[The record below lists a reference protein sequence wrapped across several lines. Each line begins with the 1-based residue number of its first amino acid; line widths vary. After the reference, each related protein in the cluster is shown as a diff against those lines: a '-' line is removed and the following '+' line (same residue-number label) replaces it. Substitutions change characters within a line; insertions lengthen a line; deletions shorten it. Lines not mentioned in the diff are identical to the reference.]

1 MIDIQQLTSLI
12 SAFRVETEKESIS
25 PETVGSI
32 LQAIADLLATATS
45 ETEYNVLRFWKDTI
59 SQFQFLYDIQ
69 QRNVGDH
76 SNVILALMGRRMA
89 SGETFSL
96 TLPIGP
102 ASRNQAGVMTA
113 EDYILLHDG
122 DASMGEITDTLIE
135 LMDTQD
141 AQALQLN
148 AIRNAGFV
156 VQFCNCSGLTSL
168 DLSNFNTRSPYSG
181 NKL

>member
-1 MIDIQQLTSLI
+1 MSESSVSSLTLPSESRLC
-12 SAFRVETEKESIS
+12 KESIS

-32 LQAIADLLATATS
+32 LQAIADLLSTATS
-45 ETEYNVLRFWKDTI
+45 ETKYNVLRFWKDTI

-69 QRNVGDH
+69 QRNVSDH

-102 ASRNQAGVMTA
+102 ASRTQAGVMTA

-122 DASMGEITDTLIE
+122 NDSIGNISDTLIE
-135 LMDTQD
+135 LMET
-141 AQALQLN
+141 QALFYIAQIN
-148 AIRNAGFV
+148 SPAQIMTPV
-156 VQFCNCSGLTSL
+156 
-168 DLSNFNTRSPYSG
+168 TRRSMRQ
-181 NKL
+181 

>member
-25 PETVGSI
+25 PEPLARRLNGRQTVGSI

-69 QRNVGDH
+69 QRNVDDH

-102 ASRNQAGVMTA
+102 ASRTQAGVMTA
-113 EDYILLHDG
+113 EDYNTT
-122 DASMGEITDTLIE
+122 S
-135 LMDTQD
+135 
-141 AQALQLN
+141 
-148 AIRNAGFV
+148 AGAW
-156 VQFCNCSGLTSL
+156 LPR
-168 DLSNFNTRSPYSG
+168 RSI
-181 NKL
+181 